1 MKSIGIVLELCEQL
15 FVDVATVI
23 VKTGTLT
30 LTVLYAPQ
38 WTIRAFAYGV
48 FLASAAVPVV
58 YAAFFFRELRN
69 KPSRLPFGSLLDF
82 LPRRIPGQV
91 TSLRLR
97 FPFLSGVDLNGTFPS
112 FFFALMTQSL
122 VDAGLAQLTWG
133 FFKQGVLKQLLT
145 EGERYVMT
153 VFSVLTFTE
162 QGVYDVVNNLGS
174 LAARFLFLPIEESS
188 YFYFAQFLP
197 PPLLPFSDGR

>member
-1 MKSIGIVLELCEQL
+1 
-15 FVDVATVI
+15 
-23 VKTGTLT
+23 
-30 LTVLYAPQ
+30 
-38 WTIRAFAYGV
+38 
-48 FLASAAVPVV
+48 
-58 YAAFFFRELRN
+58 
-69 KPSRLPFGSLLDF
+69 
-82 LPRRIPGQV
+82 
-91 TSLRLR
+91 
-97 FPFLSGVDLNGTFPS
+97 
-112 FFFALMTQSL
+112 MTQSL

-188 YFYFAQFLP
+188 YFYFAQVLP

>member
-1 MKSIGIVLELCEQL
+1 ME
-15 FVDVATVI
+15 
-23 VKTGTLT
+23 
-30 LTVLYAPQ
+30 
-38 WTIRAFAYGV
+38 
-48 FLASAAVPVV
+48 
-58 YAAFFFRELRN
+58 
-69 KPSRLPFGSLLDF
+69 
-82 LPRRIPGQV
+82 
-91 TSLRLR
+91 
-97 FPFLSGVDLNGTFPS
+97 PFLL

-188 YFYFAQFLP
+188 YFYFAQVLP

>member
-97 FPFLSGVDLNGTFPS
+97 FPFLSGVDLNGTFSS
-112 FFFALMTQSL
+112 FFFLH
-122 VDAGLAQLTWG
+122 
-133 FFKQGVLKQLLT
+133 
-145 EGERYVMT
+145 
-153 VFSVLTFTE
+153 
-162 QGVYDVVNNLGS
+162 
-174 LAARFLFLPIEESS
+174 
-188 YFYFAQFLP
+188 
-197 PPLLPFSDGR
+197 

>member
-112 FFFALMTQSL
+112 FFF
-122 VDAGLAQLTWG
+122 
-133 FFKQGVLKQLLT
+133 LL
-145 EGERYVMT
+145 
-153 VFSVLTFTE
+153 
-162 QGVYDVVNNLGS
+162 
-174 LAARFLFLPIEESS
+174 
-188 YFYFAQFLP
+188 
-197 PPLLPFSDGR
+197 